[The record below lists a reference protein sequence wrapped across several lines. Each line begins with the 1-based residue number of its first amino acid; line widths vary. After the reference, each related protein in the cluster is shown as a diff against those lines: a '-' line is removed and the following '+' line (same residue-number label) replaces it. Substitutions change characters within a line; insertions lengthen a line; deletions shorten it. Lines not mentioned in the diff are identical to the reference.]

1 MNGYFESEKQKIA
14 LEKYKKRISE
24 LAEKELQER
33 KKAKT
38 TANLEDFNRSLSTDE
53 YTDNV
58 REHYRS
64 KLQEKLEA
72 EGDYTYSIPYTSS
85 VSKGEQFDEAW
96 RNLIHYGDSKLFDE
110 IVHSDYYS
118 MNQGV
123 KLNKDT
129 SRRVLLTRKGKVVM
143 GPFEILYEND
153 EFLGIQR
160 YSRVNLYT
168 WFSMISCVKYKDGKV
183 FTQWT
188 VREPLQTD
196 PSTEEGWSWDDY
208 KP

>member
-1 MNGYFESEKQKIA
+1 MNDYFESEKQKIA

-64 KLQEKLEA
+64 KLQEKLET
-72 EGDYTYSIPYTSS
+72 EGDYTYSVPYTPS

-196 PSTEEGWSWDDY
+196 PSIEEGWDWNDY

>member
-1 MNGYFESEKQKIA
+1 MNDYFESEKQKIA

-64 KLQEKLEA
+64 KLQEKLET
-72 EGDYTYSIPYTSS
+72 EGDYTYSVPYTPS

>member
-64 KLQEKLEA
+64 KLQEKLET
-72 EGDYTYSIPYTSS
+72 EGDYTYSVPYTPS

>member
-1 MNGYFESEKQKIA
+1 MNDYFESEKQKIA

-38 TANLEDFNRSLSTDE
+38 TASLEDFNRSLSTDE
-53 YTDNV
+53 YTDNI

-72 EGDYTYSIPYTSS
+72 EGDYTYSVPYTSS

-110 IVHSDYYS
+110 IVHPDYYS

-123 KLNKDT
+123 KLNKNT

-143 GPFEILYEND
+143 GPFQILYEND

-160 YSRVNLYT
+160 YSRV
-168 WFSMISCVKYKDGKV
+168 
-183 FTQWT
+183 
-188 VREPLQTD
+188 
-196 PSTEEGWSWDDY
+196 
-208 KP
+208 